1 MTEKEKLQEIYR
13 LVVRAWTIANTLDNS
28 EEMYV
33 DGIEEVRDLLDSLDS
48 VLSFLIDTDDDEGET
63 KNEMQKI

>member
-1 MTEKEKLQEIYR
+1 MSEKEKLQEIYR

-33 DGIEEVRDLLDSLDS
+33 DGIEEVRDLLDSLDT
-48 VLSFLIDTDDDEGET
+48 VLSFLINTDDC
-63 KNEMQKI
+63 